1 MGKMPMIAICA
12 FLMVALALP
21 AFANGTSGATVRT
34 LYKMPQK
41 VYGGGVAIARETEG
55 HVTGL
60 LREAFGLFNPCL
72 DLIKGCTGVVL
83 IPLEKPFA
91 YLGGAKAKPKVG
103 MQRTDKI
110 PVPERPALPAK

>member
-12 FLMVALALP
+12 FLIVALALP
-21 AFANGTSGATVRT
+21 AFANGTSGTVRSIS
-34 LYKMPQK
+34 KMPQK
-41 VYGGGVAIARETEG
+41 IYGSGVAIARETEG
-55 HVTGL
+55 HVTGC

-91 YLGGAKAKPKVG
+91 YLGRAKAKAGIKG
-103 MQRTDKI
+103 TDKI